1 MHSGISAYSYYILVH
16 LYAIVYS
23 GIFVH
28 SYFVIFIDII
38 SVYAVVHMDIFPN
51 SLKYY
56 LYSISH
62 SNMPICRLY
71 PFTLGV
77 GKWLYYMQ
85 FIVLIHCPI
94 LRTGILQLYKLGY
107 F

>member
-1 MHSGISAYSYYILVH
+1 MPLFTAAFLFTVIL
-16 LYAIVYS
+16 LYLCYKYTAGFLLTV
-23 GIFVH
+23 
-28 SYFVIFIDII
+28 DII